1 MIAKTI
7 NYPMENEDF
16 LNVISKSF
24 NTFLNVGTSRSTAKL
39 KDLHGAIAKDL
50 ADKLGNEYKVSS
62 QGYGDDKE
70 AKIEGRYIDKMVDI
84 TISKDNKPVAG
95 IAVKFVMQNYK
106 QNSNNYFENMLG
118 ETANIRCSNVP
129 YFQVFIV
136 FDKLPYYDNSG
147 VLKHWELFNA
157 NNSHKYIILS
167 NDDTKISLHTP
178 DKTLLYVVHLP
189 DNESLLGKKKSEY
202 MDYYKTSDTKIT
214 LSSNDLGKHGN
225 SLIVNDW
232 TTFRDKVYHA
242 IMAI

>member
-1 MIAKTI
+1 MD
-7 NYPMENEDF
+7 NREF
-16 LNVISKSF
+16 LSVVRDSF
-24 NTFLNVGTSRSTAKL
+24 KKFLETGSRSNEKL
-39 KDLHGAIAKDL
+39 KILHGAISKDL
-50 ADKLGNEYKVSS
+50 QMRLGNDYHVQSL
-62 QGYGDDKE
+62 GVGNGKE
-70 AKIEGRYIDKMVDI
+70 IKIDGRYIDKTVDI
-84 TISKDNKPVAG
+84 TILKNREPIAG
-95 IAVKFVMQNYK
+95 IGVKFVMQNYS

-189 DNESLLGKKKSEY
+189 DNESLLEKKKSEY

-232 TTFRDKVYHA
+232 ATFRDKVYHA